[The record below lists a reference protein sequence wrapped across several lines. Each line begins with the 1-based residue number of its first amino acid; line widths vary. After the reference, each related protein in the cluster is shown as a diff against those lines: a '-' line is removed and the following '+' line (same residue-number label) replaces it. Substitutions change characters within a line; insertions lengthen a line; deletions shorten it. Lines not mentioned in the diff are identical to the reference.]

1 MRHTG
6 ERYEVGLTWK
16 ENVELQNNYP
26 VAKAQLKSLHSRLSK
41 DETLRI
47 KYQETLQ
54 TDLEKGYVKPVVFTE
69 PQPETVWYLPHHPV
83 CNPKKPGKVRRVA
96 NAASSFRGQ
105 SLNDNLLSGPDLLQ
119 NLFLLLLRF
128 RERPVA
134 VTADIEAMFMQISI
148 TEKDQ
153 AALRFLWLTGN
164 SIRQYQYTRLI
175 FGAACSPTTAIF
187 ARKQSADDF
196 AADDVATKQ
205 LIHDAFYMDD
215 LVHSFL
221 NTNEAFRNIL
231 SVKEALRKGGFNL
244 TKFVSN
250 DLNCL
255 QGPLKDHTVQSL
267 HPLRVLGVL
276 WDIQEDKLFLKFDTN
291 NFTEKT
297 SFTLRQLLSLIAS
310 VFDPLGLVAPA
321 VVTLKIIL
329 QEVWRTG
336 VSWDETLPI
345 TFQKRI
351 QNGSTRAQNLI
362 EFLFRVACMSF
373 LPIREL
379 SFMYLP
385 TNRNWR
391 SEP

>member
-1 MRHTG
+1 M
-6 ERYEVGLTWK
+6 
-16 ENVELQNNYP
+16 
-26 VAKAQLKSLHSRLSK
+26 SK

-134 VTADIEAMFMQISI
+134 VIADIEAMFMQISI

-187 ARKQSADDF
+187 ARKKISIRFCCRRCGHKTVDSRRILHGRF
-196 AADDVATKQ
+196 S
-205 LIHDAFYMDD
+205 
-215 LVHSFL
+215 SF
-221 NTNEAFRNIL
+221 F
-231 SVKEALRKGGFNL
+231 S
-244 TKFVSN
+244 
-250 DLNCL
+250 
-255 QGPLKDHTVQSL
+255 QHQ
-267 HPLRVLGVL
+267 
-276 WDIQEDKLFLKFDTN
+276 
-291 NFTEKT
+291 
-297 SFTLRQLLSLIAS
+297 
-310 VFDPLGLVAPA
+310 
-321 VVTLKIIL
+321 
-329 QEVWRTG
+329 
-336 VSWDETLPI
+336 
-345 TFQKRI
+345 
-351 QNGSTRAQNLI
+351 
-362 EFLFRVACMSF
+362 
-373 LPIREL
+373 
-379 SFMYLP
+379 
-385 TNRNWR
+385 
-391 SEP
+391 

>member
-1 MRHTG
+1 M
-6 ERYEVGLTWK
+6 
-16 ENVELQNNYP
+16 QNNYP

-41 DETLRI
+41 NETLRI

-54 TDLEKGYVKPVVFTE
+54 TDLENGYVKPVAFTE

-83 CNPKKPGKVRRVA
+83 CNPKKPGKIQRVA

-134 VTADIEAMFMQISI
+134 VIADIEAMFMQISI

-175 FGAACSPTTAIF
+175 VGATFSLTTATF

-205 LIHDAFYMDD
+205 LIHDAYYMDV

-221 NTNEAFRNIL
+221 NNNEAFRNRL
-231 SVKEALRKGGFNL
+231 SVKEVLQKGEFNL
-244 TKFVSN
+244 TKFVSY
-250 DLNCL
+250 DLNYL

-267 HPLRVLGVL
+267 HPLRVFRRSL
-276 WDIQEDKLFLKFDTN
+276 EYTK
-291 NFTEKT
+291 
-297 SFTLRQLLSLIAS
+297 RQT
-310 VFDPLGLVAPA
+310 FP
-321 VVTLKIIL
+321 
-329 QEVWRTG
+329 EVRY
-336 VSWDETLPI
+336 E
-345 TFQKRI
+345 
-351 QNGSTRAQNLI
+351 
-362 EFLFRVACMSF
+362 
-373 LPIREL
+373 
-379 SFMYLP
+379 YLY
-385 TNRNWR
+385 
-391 SEP
+391 